1 MHNSDRHT
9 YKLRKSLHWFRNL
22 QSETYSIWKGRMKDF
37 GITSIKE
44 TLIQKHSLKI
54 IELSDTIKDLN
65 ISSATRRHKNIFIE
79 LEYKTS
85 S

>member
-1 MHNSDRHT
+1 
-9 YKLRKSLHWFRNL
+9 
-22 QSETYSIWKGRMKDF
+22 MKDF

-44 TLIQKHSLKI
+44 TLIQKQYCIPGRK

-65 ISSATRRHKNIFIE
+65 ISSGTRKHRNFFFIK

-85 S
+85 SWPHWAPAVLELTG

>member
-1 MHNSDRHT
+1 
-9 YKLRKSLHWFRNL
+9 
-22 QSETYSIWKGRMKDF
+22 MKDF